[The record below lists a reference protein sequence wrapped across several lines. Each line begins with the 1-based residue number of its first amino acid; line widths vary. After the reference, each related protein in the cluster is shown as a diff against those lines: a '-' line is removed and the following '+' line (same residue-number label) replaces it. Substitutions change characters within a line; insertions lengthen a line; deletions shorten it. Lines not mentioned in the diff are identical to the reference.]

1 MSADDETARAVAGRS
16 TDETAETTEGGPFF
30 ERPRPVEDPAR
41 GSSLSLAPRETFDV
55 APDVA
60 ALAFAR
66 DHAKRDV
73 SAQELALSALHAAIK
88 ALPGRLALPCWAGS
102 LPVGWWT
109 SDDRF
114 EREAAAELCV
124 ECPVVVDCRA
134 AGDAGDE
141 PAGVWGGV
149 DRVPRPRK
157 PGRKPKC

>member
-1 MSADDETARAVAGRS
+1 M
-16 TDETAETTEGGPFF
+16 TERGPIEHLGSLCDFAATF
-30 ERPRPVEDPAR
+30 TGP
-41 GSSLSLAPRETFDV
+41 GSSLSLSCLSKKLPDLDV

-66 DHAKRDV
+66 DNAKRDV

-88 ALPGRLALPCWAGS
+88 ALPDRLALPCWSGS

-114 EREAAAELCV
+114 ERETAAERCV
-124 ECPVVVDCRA
+124 SCPVVDACRA

-157 PGRKPKC
+157 PGRKPR

>member
-1 MSADDETARAVAGRS
+1 MSDETEFFVLPNRHRS
-16 TDETAETTEGGPFF
+16 GP
-30 ERPRPVEDPAR
+30 PWLTP
-41 GSSLSLAPRETFDV
+41 LSLAKNAFSRARETLDL

-66 DHAKRDV
+66 DQAERPD
-73 SAQELALSALHAAIK
+73 SAAEQALSRLHDAIK
-88 ALPGRLALPCWAGS
+88 ALPDRFALPCWGGS

-109 SDDRF
+109 SDDRS
-114 EREAAAELCV
+114 ERETAAERCG

-157 PGRKPKC
+157 PGRKPR